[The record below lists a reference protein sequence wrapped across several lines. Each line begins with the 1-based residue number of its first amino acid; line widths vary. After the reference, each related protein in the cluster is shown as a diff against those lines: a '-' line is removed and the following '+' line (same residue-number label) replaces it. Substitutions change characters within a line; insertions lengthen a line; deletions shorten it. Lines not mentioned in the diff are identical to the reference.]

1 MFTETY
7 ADKIEVRKDYPRT
20 DGGPYS
26 KERMEAMAQLK
37 AGDPVVRAVGGR
49 YAGSDFKVQVML
61 IDSVWQNGVIIVKG
75 WQYNP
80 DGTTRG
86 KTNGAMIRPLRVDE
100 TMESIDYHNF
110 RVDQRRAAE
119 RAMAENKQADEE
131 QAAASRVTEIMQDAE
146 MPFGKQVTFTMTNK
160 RGSAVTCTFF
170 AAKKKVWDL
179 TTHEEVDGFEICRP
193 SYISVEGNGRIHTST
208 ASSMDVS
215 ATETTRDMVN
225 RVAFAIDSWA

>member
-86 KTNGAMIRPLRVDE
+86 KTNGARQ
-100 TMESIDYHNF
+100 TG
-110 RVDQRRAAE
+110 Q
-119 RAMAENKQADEE
+119 
-131 QAAASRVTEIMQDAE
+131 
-146 MPFGKQVTFTMTNK
+146 
-160 RGSAVTCTFF
+160 
-170 AAKKKVWDL
+170 
-179 TTHEEVDGFEICRP
+179 
-193 SYISVEGNGRIHTST
+193 
-208 ASSMDVS
+208 
-215 ATETTRDMVN
+215 
-225 RVAFAIDSWA
+225 